1 MAVQSSSRKWTFVG
15 VGVVAAIALVIGF
28 QNYPRQP
35 KDAAG
40 AIGAAQRHH
49 EPQIAGDDV
58 KVSKDELTTWIQ
70 SETFDRIVKDPQAR
84 KLFANAAVQDRFAAA
99 GRAALAI
106 EDANNKSTVAL
117 APGEMD
123 QIRQRYME
131 MTAKDQATALIE
143 NNEALRAAFNNNQFC
158 QALLNDAVRLGL
170 EKEALRAADTSGG
183 DPK

>member
-1 MAVQSSSRKWTFVG
+1 MAAQSSSRKWTIIG
-15 VGVVAAIALVIGF
+15 VGVVAAVAPLIGF

-58 KVSKDELTTWIQ
+58 KVSQDELTTWIQ

-84 KLFANAAVQDRFAAA
+84 KLFADAAVQDRLVAA

-106 EDANNKSTVAL
+106 EDANNKSARAL
-117 APGEMD
+117 TPNEMD

-131 MTAKDQATALIE
+131 MTAKDQASVLIE
-143 NNEALRAAFNNNQFC
+143 NNEALNAALANAQFC
-158 QALLNDAVRLGL
+158 QALLNEAVRIGL
-170 EKEALRAADTSGG
+170 TKEALRAADTSVG
-183 DPK
+183 DTQ